1 MLILTRRAGE
11 TLMIGENITVTV
23 CAINGNQ
30 VKARHRGAKGRADL
44 ARGAG
49 AAPGLDRGAARSF
62 LVSAADRKRDEH
74 GQ

>member
-30 VKARHRGAKGRADL
+30 VKLGI
-44 ARGAG
+44 
-49 AAPGLDRGAARSF
+49 AAPKDVPILREELVPHPEGLGRGRPVHF
-62 LVSAADRKRDEH
+62 W
-74 GQ
+74 

>member
-30 VKARHRGAKGRADL
+30 VKLGLTAPPEVKILREELVPHQGWAEGGPFIFGKRG
-44 ARGAG
+44 
-49 AAPGLDRGAARSF
+49 
-62 LVSAADRKRDEH
+62 
-74 GQ
+74 